1 MGALLDSK
9 YGKTFRAQI
18 CFTQLISID
27 KIQNTANMG
36 KLKYNFIILSYF
48 CSSAAKDVKDEA
60 GWFNKLPN
68 VETDFPPKKANIS
81 SAASFSESK
90 LRK

>member
-1 MGALLDSK
+1 
-9 YGKTFRAQI
+9 
-18 CFTQLISID
+18 
-27 KIQNTANMG
+27 MG

-60 GWFNKLPN
+60 SWFNKLPN
-68 VETDFPPKKANIS
+68 IETDFPHIS
-81 SAASFSESK
+81 SAAGFFESK